1 MREVVLVLKTI
12 RINFERKQEEI
23 MATKHDQIIKY
34 IEDLPI
40 GDRISV
46 RGIAKNLGVSEGT
59 AYRAIKNAENS
70 GLVSTIQ
77 RVGTIRIERKLKKH
91 IENLSFGEVV
101 RIIEGDVL
109 GGANGL
115 NKVLNK
121 FIIGAM
127 TEKAMIRYITAGSLM
142 IVGNRQGV
150 QKLALENGAA
160 VLITGGFDAEEKI
173 AQLADELELPVLR
186 TTYDTFT
193 VATMINRALSD
204 QLIKKDILLV
214 SDIYTSLEKTNYLFA
229 TDTIESYQKL
239 SEQTH
244 HSRFPVVNK
253 NLRLVGIVTAKDV
266 LGKLATLT
274 MDKVMTKDPIAGKKM
289 MSVAS
294 VSHQMIWDGLEV
306 MPIVEDDLSLVG
318 FVSRQDVMKA
328 MQLVQRQP
336 QIADTISDQ
345 ISGEVMPVEERRD
358 TNHPEAAC
366 FKFLVAPQ
374 MVNSVGTI
382 SFGVLSE
389 IISNVTQRTMI
400 VNQRRNV
407 LIEQM
412 NLHYLRL
419 IQLESELMIRPKI
432 IEIGRRS
439 AKLDVEVYLENA
451 LVAKAIVVCQVME
464 RT

>member
-1 MREVVLVLKTI
+1 
-12 RINFERKQEEI
+12 

-34 IEDLPI
+34 IEALPI

-46 RGIAKNLGVSEGT
+46 RSIAKNLGVSEGT
-59 AYRAIKNAENS
+59 AYRAIKDAENI

-91 IENLSFGEVV
+91 IEKLSFGEVV

-115 NKVLNK
+115 DKVLNK
-121 FIIGAM
+121 FVIGAM
-127 TEKAMIRYITAGSLM
+127 TEKAMIRYITPGSLM
-142 IVGNRQGV
+142 IVGNRQGA

-160 VLITGGFDAEEKI
+160 VLITGGFDAEEEI
-173 AQLADELELPVLR
+173 ARLADELEMPVLR

-204 QLIKKDILLV
+204 QLIKKDIMLV
-214 SDIYTSLEKTNYLFA
+214 SDIYTTLEKTNYLLS
-229 TDTIESYQKL
+229 TDTIEAYHEL
-239 SEQTH
+239 AEQTH

-253 NLRLVGIVTAKDV
+253 NLRLVGIVTAKDI
-266 LGKLATLT
+266 LGKSNLLT
-274 MDKVMTKDPIAGKKM
+274 MDKVMTKDPIVVKKM

-306 MPIVEDDLSLVG
+306 MPVVEDDLSLVG

-345 ISGEVMPVEERRD
+345 ISGEVMPVEEPKEGAKND
-358 TNHPEAAC
+358 DPS
-366 FKFLVAPQ
+366 FKFSVAPQ

-389 IISNVTQRTMI
+389 IISNVTQRTML
-400 VNQRRNV
+400 VHQRRNV

-419 IQLESELMIRPKI
+419 IQLESELDIRPKI
-432 IEIGRRS
+432 LEIGRRS

-451 LVAKAIVVCQVME
+451 IVAKAIVVCQVME